1 MNDFDQLATSYIAAW
16 SETDAATR
24 RDLLADVFSPEA
36 RYIDPMAEA
45 VGIDAIDTVVDAVQK
60 QFPGM
65 VFTLVGPVDGH
76 HDQARFRW
84 GLGPADN
91 SSLIEGFDVVQRGPD
106 GKLSLVL
113 GFLDRVPA

>member
-1 MNDFDQLATSYIAAW
+1 MDDFDQLATSYIAAW
-16 SETDAATR
+16 NEGDPAAR
-24 RDLLADVFSPEA
+24 RDLIADIFSPEA
-36 RYIDPMAEA
+36 RYIDPMVDA
-45 VGIDAIDTVVDAVQK
+45 VGIEAIDTAFGVVQQ

-65 VFTLVGPVDGH
+65 VLTLVGPVDGH

-84 GLGPADN
+84 GLGLGDN
-91 SSLIEGFDVVQRGPD
+91 PGLIEGFDVVQRGPD